1 MPTYRTVV
9 LVRLDSWTHSRL
21 RVAFICL
28 SLLQD
33 DAFCKPASKLA
44 GICRALRIW
53 PLSTVDICM
62 AVRLGAGAQA
72 EAQRT
77 LLRSLELLASQG
89 PESEDALLTMLQKAK
104 KEADS
109 ARPSIPSN
117 STGLSKPASQV

>member
-1 MPTYRTVV
+1 
-9 LVRLDSWTHSRL
+9 
-21 RVAFICL
+21 
-28 SLLQD
+28 
-33 DAFCKPASKLA
+33 
-44 GICRALRIW
+44 
-53 PLSTVDICM
+53 M

-109 ARPSIPSN
+109 ARPSVPS
-117 STGLSKPASQV
+117 SSAGISKPTSQVQPEMLAPAGHSPGPLIASL